1 MATPLS
7 NDKLLAALKAE
18 GCKVVEIGNWR
29 THNRNHKGSW
39 GPING
44 VMIHHTGSD
53 VQGTN
58 YVRNIL
64 SSGYA
69 GLPGP
74 LCHVGIAMDGTVYL
88 VSNGRANHAGGGD
101 PAVFE
106 AVKAEAAWL
115 MQREAK
121 PTKGNS
127 NGYVGNANFYG
138 AEVMYDGGQPMTAAQ
153 EDASVRF
160 AAAICRAYGWSARSV
175 IGHREWSRDKIDPG
189 NEPMV
194 TFRRKVQARLDGKP
208 VAATVAPKAAA
219 PAKPAA
225 PVDAVSLK
233 AILDSIKSGQPSTDV
248 REVQDTLN
256 RTGRTAAAGY
266 PPIPLDG
273 RWTPR
278 TRYAYRKHQEIEGY
292 SGGDADGYPGPES
305 LPKLGDWIP
314 SFKAVE

>member
-1 MATPLS
+1 MAKPLS
-7 NDKLLAALKAE
+7 NDQLLAALKAE
-18 GCKVVEIGNWR
+18 GCKVVEVGNWR

-53 VQGTN
+53 AQGTS

-106 AVKAEAAWL
+106 AVKAEAGWL

-121 PTKGNS
+121 PTRGNS
-127 NGYVGNANFYG
+127 NGYVGNGNFYG

-160 AAAICRAYGWSARSV
+160 AAAICRDYGWSARSV

-189 NEPMV
+189 HEPMV
-194 TFRRKVQARLDGKP
+194 TFRQKVQARLDAKP
-208 VAATVAPKAAA
+208 VAAASAPKSVAPT
-219 PAKPAA
+219 A

-233 AILDSIKSGQPSTDV
+233 AIRDSIATGKPSTDV
-248 REVQDTLN
+248 RKVQDVLN
-256 RTGRTAAAGY
+256 RSGNTKAAGY
-266 PPIPLDG
+266 DPIPLDG
-273 RWTPR
+273 IWTDR
-278 TRYAYRKHQEIEGY
+278 TRYAYRNFQKLKGY
-292 SGGDADGYPGPES
+292 TGRDADGIPGATS
-305 LPKLGDWIP
+305 LASLGAWNA
-314 SFKAVE
+314 SFKAVD